1 MDGLKKLALVVLLV
15 AVSSLTLGCQGGK
28 QAEMNDRLNH
38 QNRELQS
45 ALDRERAARDA
56 AENERMALAT
66 EKSRLEAERE
76 KARQEALAKQ
86 SQQPAT
92 AAGNSGMAAANTGF
106 AGIEGVETEMRG
118 RDIEVRVAS
127 DVLFAAGRDTLN
139 DASKKT
145 LGQVASVL
153 KRQYANNNIV
163 VEGHT
168 DADPIRKS
176 KWASNQ
182 QLSEARA
189 AAVQTYLVQ
198 QGVNAN
204 RIRIVGYG
212 ESRPR
217 QTKALSRRVEIV
229 VQQ

>member
-1 MDGLKKLALVVLLV
+1 MDGFKKFAMVVLMLAL
-15 AVSSLTLGCQGGK
+15 SLTVLGCQAGK
-28 QAEMNDRLNH
+28 QAEMNDRLNR

-56 AENERMALAT
+56 AENERMALAS

-76 KARQEALAKQ
+76 RARQEALARQ
-86 SQQPAT
+86 SQPAT
-92 AAGNSGMAAANTGF
+92 PVGSGMAAANTGF

-118 RDIEVRVAS
+118 QDIEVRVAS
-127 DVLFAAGRDTLN
+127 DVLFAPGRDTLN

-145 LGQVASVL
+145 LAQVANVL

-189 AAVQTYLVQ
+189 AAVQTYLAQ
-198 QGVNAN
+198 QGVNAG